1 MLLNIASTN
10 KVFNSW
16 YLKILT
22 LYLPTNAYAVIDRPR
37 NIPSLEFLIF
47 STIIVIHTLR
57 YVACNVNRM
66 TESHKNA
73 TFAPQLRH
81 SMPHVDRSDEDPPE
95 LNGYESHLLKIE
107 NRSGGRVAGRN
118 DGSGREELQLTG
130 SHRPSG
136 KYGDV
141 TVADITWPSSMA

>member
-1 MLLNIASTN
+1 
-10 KVFNSW
+10 
-16 YLKILT
+16 
-22 LYLPTNAYAVIDRPR
+22 
-37 NIPSLEFLIF
+37 
-47 STIIVIHTLR
+47 
-57 YVACNVNRM
+57 M

-95 LNGYESHLLKIE
+95 LN
-107 NRSGGRVAGRN
+107 RVTSLISLVHDREQKWRRN

-136 KYGDV
+136 NSDV

>member
-1 MLLNIASTN
+1 MLLNTTSTN

-22 LYLPTNAYAVIDRPR
+22 LYLPANAYQKTF
-37 NIPSLEFLIF
+37 PSLEFLIF

-57 YVACNVNRM
+57 CVACNVNRM

-95 LNGYESHLLKIE
+95 LN
-107 NRSGGRVAGRN
+107 RVTSLISLVHDREQKWRRN

-136 KYGDV
+136 NSDV